1 MVNKNIELEKL
12 FDDPLLSSIEQEDVS
27 LFDVPE
33 ILKKSEKEKPDYVAK
48 RVPCLNFSAYE
59 DGFRKVHQELK
70 SGKRSVKQLK
80 KTQSLQA
87 GSYYITGGVLLYLEH
102 IGELQ
107 QKDKRKKKDAR
118 TRCIFENGTES
129 DIYLDS
135 LRKSITTDGYLVTES
150 MDITT
155 NFLQSQFGIN
165 SDDVQDGWIYVLSS
179 LSDNPKIKNQKNLYK
194 IGFSTI
200 PVEQRIK
207 NAQTDATYLMD
218 KVKIEVSWKTFNM
231 NTQKFES
238 LIHQF
243 FSAVQ
248 FNFLIKD
255 KSGVKKKAR
264 EWYIVPMDI
273 IETVINRFIDK
284 SIVNYRYNPSLESLE
299 YIEPGKE
306 DNKPK
311 FDTTGLKVLALNI
324 KKIYFDEILA
334 GNKDIE
340 FRELKQTTL
349 NKYTWVSNE
358 DGKRYLKKYD
368 AIRFY
373 VGYNKDRASAL
384 VEVVD
389 TTYDSKRRIV
399 EYHLG
404 KVLEKNYV

>member
-12 FDDPLLSSIEQEDVS
+12 FNDPLLSGIEQEDVS

-33 ILKKSEKEKPDYVAK
+33 MLKESEKEKPDYVAQ
-48 RVPCLNFSAYE
+48 RVACTNFSDYE
-59 DGFRKVHQELK
+59 LGFKKVHRELK
-70 SGKRSVKQLK
+70 QGKRNLLKYNKQPL
-80 KTQSLQA
+80 LE
-87 GSYYITGGVLLYLEH
+87 GNYFITGGVLVYLES
-102 IGELQ
+102 IQDL
-107 QKDKRKKKDAR
+107 KKEKNGTLNGR
-118 TRCIFENGTES
+118 TRCIYENGTES
-129 DIYLDS
+129 NILLDS
-135 LRKSITTDGYLVTES
+135 LRKSIYTDGYIVTENS
-150 MDITT
+150 ETDES
-155 NFLQSQFGIN
+155 FLQSQFGVTK
-165 SDDVQDGWIYVLSS
+165 DDIQDGWIYVLSS
-179 LSDNPKIKNQKNLYK
+179 LSENPEIKNQKNLFK
-194 IGFSTI
+194 IGFSTT
-200 PVEQRIK
+200 PVEDRIK

-218 KVKIEVSWKTFNM
+218 KVKIEFSWKTFNM

-264 EWYIVPMDI
+264 EWYIVPIDI

-299 YIEPGKE
+299 CVEPA
-306 DNKPK
+306 NNYNNPK
-311 FDTTGLKVLALNI
+311 IDTADLKVLTLNI

-334 GNKDIE
+334 GNKNIE